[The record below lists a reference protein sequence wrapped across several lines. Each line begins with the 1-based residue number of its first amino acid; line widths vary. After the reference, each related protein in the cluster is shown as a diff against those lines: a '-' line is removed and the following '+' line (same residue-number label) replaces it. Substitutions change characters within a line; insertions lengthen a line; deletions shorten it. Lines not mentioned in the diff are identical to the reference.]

1 MNGLVEHLIN
11 AESENCSELEFEVL
25 NESVDIENMDFDF
38 EKDFSNEAE
47 PGDIGNATGNADDID
62 VDGID
67 EGNDNW
73 EEHSSD
79 PTDDLE
85 GFEDLDESE
94 DLNESCSKTMQQ
106 YQGWED
112 EDVEEA
118 ALFEECL
125 KEGELWDATK
135 NFGKA
140 IKNKLTG
147 KKPSNKKKKP
157 VKK

>member
-38 EKDFSNEAE
+38 EKDFANEAE
-47 PGDIGNATGNADDID
+47 PGDIGNANGNFDDID
-62 VDGID
+62 VD
-67 EGNDNW
+67 EGDDNW

-85 GFEDLDESE
+85 GFEDL
-94 DLNESCSKTMQQ
+94 NESKGCSKTMQQ